1 MQMSSFLVSRH
12 RTLPGYVP
20 GTHSEEADVIRLN
33 TNESPYPPS
42 KEVLEA
48 IQEEAA
54 RLNYY
59 NDPDC
64 NDLRTALGSRHAVSP
79 EWIMAGNGSDQI
91 LQLAFLAFAD
101 EQCPIYLPDV
111 TYSYYD
117 LFAALY
123 HIPLVRISLSEDYS
137 LEPQRYANVPGMIVF
152 PNPNAPT
159 GLAVSREAIRKL
171 AENSPEHVILVDEA
185 YVDFGGE
192 TSIPLTREFP
202 NLLVV
207 RTFSKSGSLAGLRLG
222 YCVGNP
228 ALIEELGRIRNAMD
242 LYGVNRLAQA
252 AGIAACRNWTY
263 YEKNAERIMAS
274 RAYTTEKLRELG
286 FTVLESKGNFVFAR
300 PGNCEAETLRK
311 QLMERGLLVRHF
323 AGERTEQYLR
333 ITIGTQQEME
343 HLVAALK
350 DILKA

>member
-1 MQMSSFLVSRH
+1 M
-12 RTLPGYVP
+12 
-20 GTHSEEADVIRLN
+20 
-33 TNESPYPPS
+33 
-42 KEVLEA
+42 
-48 IQEEAA
+48 
-54 RLNYY
+54 
-59 NDPDC
+59 
-64 NDLRTALGSRHAVSP
+64 
-79 EWIMAGNGSDQI
+79 
-91 LQLAFLAFAD
+91 
-101 EQCPIYLPDV
+101 
-111 TYSYYD
+111 
-117 LFAALY
+117 
-123 HIPLVRISLSEDYS
+123 
-137 LEPQRYANVPGMIVF
+137 
-152 PNPNAPT
+152 
-159 GLAVSREAIRKL
+159 
-171 AENSPEHVILVDEA
+171 
-185 YVDFGGE
+185 
-192 TSIPLTREFP
+192 
-202 NLLVV
+202 
-207 RTFSKSGSLAGLRLG
+207 
-222 YCVGNP
+222 
-228 ALIEELGRIRNAMD
+228 IEELGRIRNAMD